1 MRYTKVRRVQY
12 DTYLDMHTK
21 DRHFNMCRTLTDTI
35 YWTNY
40 SFSIIPVL
48 VIILKCKFMCL
59 ALYMLFLF
67 SVLIHFCIY
76 AEEVIEKANKIN
88 FIDEG
93 EYQ

>member
-1 MRYTKVRRVQY
+1 
-12 DTYLDMHTK
+12 
-21 DRHFNMCRTLTDTI
+21 
-35 YWTNY
+35 
-40 SFSIIPVL
+40 
-48 VIILKCKFMCL
+48 
-59 ALYMLFLF
+59 MLFLF